1 MSKKKKEEKPKIEKQ
16 EPIVVI
22 QSLLQMIQY
31 MANALNLEAAGGLHN
46 TGWCKD
52 LIADNG
58 CPVKEMRKNDNE
70 RPSRFRTFCL

>member
-1 MSKKKKEEKPKIEKQ
+1 MSKEVKEEKQEKQ
-16 EPIVVI
+16 ELMVVV

-31 MANALNLEAAGGLHN
+31 MANALNLEAAGVLCN

-58 CPVKEMRKNDNE
+58 CPVCKMKAEQLKEESEKDE
-70 RPSRFRTFCL
+70 

>member
-16 EPIVVI
+16 DPQVLI

-31 MANALNLEAAGGLHN
+31 MANALNLEAAGVLHN

-52 LIADNG
+52 LIADDG
-58 CPVKEMRKNDNE
+58 CPVCKIEKERENDELVESKDN
-70 RPSRFRTFCL
+70 

>member
-1 MSKKKKEEKPKIEKQ
+1 MSKETETEKQ
-16 EPIVVI
+16 EPMIVI

-31 MANALNLEAAGGLHN
+31 MSNALNIEAAGVLHN

-58 CPVKEMRKNDNE
+58 CPICKMEKVKEE
-70 RPSRFRTFCL
+70 E